1 MDNKD
6 NLMGVLVTLF
16 RYKKQILWATLA
28 TAVGTALISFIFL
41 DNYYKSTT
49 TFYPLSSDVFKPE
62 QMFGL
67 STKDMD
73 YYGGENDV
81 DRLLTIAQSGEL
93 YDFLIKKYDLYKHYK
108 IDTTSEQAPFKVREA
123 LEGLYGV
130 KKTKFNAIEISVE
143 DKDRRLAADMTN
155 AARDK
160 VDEIAQRLVREIQAN
175 LIRAYETSFLEKD
188 KTLRGIGD
196 TLMIMRNNY
205 GVIDP
210 EKQTEAVTKV
220 SVEAQ
225 GNYIRSKAKLEALRN
240 NPSVSKDTIV
250 LLEATLKSYEEES
263 KYNAT
268 MMKKYNEGYNG
279 VSQLKQLYEQ
289 ERNQIGRDQQRYSQL
304 KVAFHTQIQALK
316 LVESGAVP
324 IVKSRPKRSIL
335 VLSATLIVFVLSIIG
350 AMLID
355 SYRDVNW
362 DDIKKAA
369 ESGEPKE
376 SKNKRTSRIGFFK
389 KNNGNDAN

>member
-1 MDNKD
+1 
-6 NLMGVLVTLF
+6 
-16 RYKKQILWATLA
+16 
-28 TAVGTALISFIFL
+28 
-41 DNYYKSTT
+41 
-49 TFYPLSSDVFKPE
+49 
-62 QMFGL
+62 
-67 STKDMD
+67 
-73 YYGGENDV
+73 
-81 DRLLTIAQSGEL
+81 
-93 YDFLIKKYDLYKHYK
+93 
-108 IDTTSEQAPFKVREA
+108 
-123 LEGLYGV
+123 
-130 KKTKFNAIEISVE
+130 
-143 DKDRRLAADMTN
+143 
-155 AARDK
+155 
-160 VDEIAQRLVREIQAN
+160 
-175 LIRAYETSFLEKD
+175 
-188 KTLRGIGD
+188 
-196 TLMIMRNNY
+196 MIMRNNY

-225 GNYIRSKAKLEALRN
+225 GNYIRSKAKLDALKS

-304 KVAFHTQIQALK
+304 KVAFQTQIQALK
-316 LVESGAVP
+316 LVEAGAVP

-335 VLSATLIVFVLSIIG
+335 VLSATLIVFVLIIIG

-376 SKNKRTSRIGFFK
+376 SKNKRSSRIGFFK

>member
-1 MDNKD
+1 MENND

-16 RYKKQILWATLA
+16 RYKRQILWATLA
-28 TAVGTALISFIFL
+28 TAVGTALISFLFL

-49 TFYPLSSDVFKPE
+49 TFYPVSPDVFKPE
-62 QMFGL
+62 QMFGQ

-93 YDFLIKKYDLYKHYK
+93 YDFLIKKYDLYRHYK
-108 IDTTSEQAPFKVREA
+108 IDSSGEQAPYKVREA
-123 LEGLYGV
+123 LEGLYSV

-160 VDEIAQRLVREIQAN
+160 VDEIAQRLIREIQAN
-175 LIRAYETSFLEKD
+175 LIRAYETSFTEKN
-188 KTLRGIGD
+188 KTLRGMGD
-196 TLMIMRNNY
+196 TLMQMRNSY

-225 GNYIRSKAKLEALRN
+225 GNYIRSKARLDALKT
-240 NPSVSKDTIV
+240 NPSVSKDTIA
-250 LLEATLKSYEEES
+250 LLEATLKGYEEEA
-263 KYNAT
+263 KNNT
-268 MMKKYNEGYNG
+268 LVMKKYNEGYNG
-279 VSQLKQLYEQ
+279 VSQMKQLYEQ

-304 KVAFHTQIQALK
+304 KVAFQTQIQALK
-316 LVESGAVP
+316 LVESGAIPV
-324 IVKSRPKRSIL
+324 IKSRPKRSIL
-335 VLSATLIVFVLSIIG
+335 ILSATVIALVLSLIG
-350 AMLID
+350 ALLID
-355 SYRDVNW
+355 SYRHIDW
-362 DDIKKAA
+362 TAIQKASA
-369 ESGEPKE
+369 NGSLKEPKS
-376 SKNKRTSRIGFFK
+376 SKIGFFK
-389 KNNGNDAN
+389 KNT